1 MGLVPAQLIAA
12 EAPGQRLFLWYNLY
26 LAPCT
31 AAPRT
36 SLGTPVLARGAHSQR
51 SAGAG
56 SWTWAHISAGVA
68 PRSGLAQQC
77 RPWGRSFSEVKLT
90 FQPRGQPCCGSS
102 GCTGTSNPPQPA
114 RGVEEGPCRVSV
126 DTAGAVKNR
135 PGLGL
140 ASISSAPCWWDR
152 EQVLT
157 EAQRK
162 VGRSGDQSENDLHVG
177 SCPVPH
183 SASQGSHLG
192 ITRHW
197 ELNRTALV

>member
-26 LAPCT
+26 LAACT

-36 SLGTPVLARGAHSQR
+36 SLGTPVLAHGAHSQS
-51 SAGAG
+51 SAGTG
-56 SWTWAHISAGVA
+56 SWTWAHTSAGAA
-68 PRSGLAQQC
+68 PRSGLAQHC

-90 FQPRGQPCCGSS
+90 FQPRGQPCCDSS
-102 GCTGTSNPPQPA
+102 GWTGTSNPPQPA
-114 RGVEEGPCRVSV
+114 RGVEVGPCGPPDIWSREKQ
-126 DTAGAVKNR
+126 A
-135 PGLGL
+135 GLGL
-140 ASISSAPCWWDR
+140 ASISSAPCWRDR

-157 EAQRK
+157 GAQPKAGHSR
-162 VGRSGDQSENDLHVG
+162 DQSKNDLHVG
-177 SCPVPH
+177 SCPVPR

-197 ELNRTALV
+197 ELDRTALV